1 MVKVAAVQMDP
12 KIGELALNLSKTI
25 AFVEEA
31 AAQGASLIVFPEC
44 SLTGY
49 CFASEEEARSNSLVV
64 GEQWTTQL
72 HGLAAK
78 LEVYIIVGFVE
89 NLNSEIYNTFLVIG
103 PTGVVG
109 DYRKAHLP
117 TLGVDNFTKA
127 GTETFELIE
136 TSIGKIGPLVCYDAR
151 FPEQSRILALK
162 GADILVHITNLPLT
176 ASAQVDF
183 LLPTRAN
190 ENRVF
195 VLSSDRVGEE
205 RGFKF
210 LGRSSIYGV
219 DGELL
224 VQANQV
230 DETIV
235 YADID
240 FSLARQKEVYYP
252 ASEGKPAEHINYL
265 FGARRPDLYKDLSDG
280 SSKFNF
286 FKNK

>member
-12 KIGELALNLSKTI
+12 KIGELARNFEKTI
-25 AFVEEA
+25 GFVQEA
-31 AAQGASLIVFPEC
+31 ASQGASLIVFPEC

-49 CFASEEEARSNSLVV
+49 CFGSEQEARSNALVI
-64 GEQWTTQL
+64 GEKWTTQL
-72 HGLAAK
+72 Q
-78 LEVYIIVGFVE
+78 EVAVKTGTYIIVGLVE
-89 NLNSEIYNTFLVIG
+89 NISSEIYNTFLVIG
-103 PTGVVG
+103 PEGVVG
-109 DYRKAHLP
+109 QYRKAHLP
-117 TLGVDNFTKA
+117 NLGVDNFTKA

-136 TSIGKIGPLVCYDAR
+136 TSIGNIGPLVCYDAR

-210 LGRSSIYGV
+210 LGRSSIFGV

-224 VQANQV
+224 VQANNV
-230 DETIV
+230 DETII
-235 YADID
+235 YAELD
-240 FSLARQKEVYYP
+240 FSLAREKEVFYP

-265 FGARRPDLYKDLSDG
+265 FGARRPDLYADLV
-280 SSKFNF
+280 K
-286 FKNK
+286 

>member
-12 KIGELALNLSKTI
+12 IIGELALNFEKTI
-25 AFVEEA
+25 GFVQEA
-31 AAQGASLIVFPEC
+31 ASQGASLIVFPEC

-49 CFASEEEARSNSLVV
+49 CFGSEQEARSNALVI
-64 GEQWTTQL
+64 GEKWTTQL
-72 HGLAAK
+72 Q
-78 LEVYIIVGFVE
+78 EVAVKTGTYIIVGLVE
-89 NLNSEIYNTFLVIG
+89 NLSSEIYNTFLVIG
-103 PTGVVG
+103 PEGVVG
-109 DYRKAHLP
+109 QYRKAHLP

-210 LGRSSIYGV
+210 LGRSSIFGV

-224 VQANQV
+224 VQANNV
-230 DETIV
+230 DETII
-235 YADID
+235 YAELD
-240 FSLARQKEVYYP
+240 FSLARQKEVFYP

-265 FGARRPDLYKDLSDG
+265 FGARRPDLYADLV
-280 SSKFNF
+280 K
-286 FKNK
+286 

>member
-12 KIGELALNLSKTI
+12 KIGQLELNLEQTR
-25 AFVEEA
+25 AFVQEA
-31 AAQGASLIVFPEC
+31 AREGAKLVVFPEC

-49 CFASEEEARSNSLVV
+49 CFASEEEARSKALVI
-64 GEQWTTQL
+64 GDQWTTQL
-72 HGLAAK
+72 HKLAAQ
-78 LEVYIIVGFVE
+78 LDVYVIVGFVE
-89 NLNSEIYNTFLVIG
+89 LLREDIYNTFLVVG
-103 PTGVVG
+103 PEGVKG
-109 DYRKAHLP
+109 HYRKAHLP

-136 TSIGKIGPLVCYDAR
+136 TSLGKIGPLVCYDAR
-151 FPEQSRILALK
+151 FPEQSRILSLK

-205 RGFKF
+205 RGYKF

-219 DGELL
+219 DGEVLA
-224 VQANQV
+224 QANNV
-230 DETIV
+230 DETII
-235 YADID
+235 YADLD

-252 ASEGKPAEHINYL
+252 ASEGKPADHINYL
-265 FGARRPDLYKDLSDG
+265 FGARRPDLYKDLSEG
-280 SSKFNF
+280 
-286 FKNK
+286 